1 MGSKGDF
8 VATGTFRTHYI
19 EEGAGEPL
27 ILLHGGGAGADSTSN
42 WTKCLPL
49 LGKRRR
55 TIAPD
60 MVGFGHTEAPDPA
73 DFAYDQDS
81 RTNQIIA
88 FIETLGLGP
97 VSIVGNSMG
106 GYTAMGVAMRRP
118 DLVQNLILMGSAGLP
133 ADHSKPEMRALLEYD
148 FTVDGMRRVIAA
160 LANPTFVPSEE
171 QIRYRYELSVQPA
184 IRAALT
190 AILTWV
196 RGNGGLVYPES
207 EIAKIK
213 TRTLVVNGKDDLV
226 VPIAHAYRFLELLE
240 NSTGFLIPACRHWA
254 MLEYPEMFSSLTLDF
269 LDNYGVDSGSHR

>member
-1 MGSKGDF
+1 MGNKGDF
-8 VATGTFRTHYI
+8 VTTGTFRTHYI

-55 TIAPD
+55 AIAAD

-73 DFAYDQDS
+73 TFSYDQDS

-88 FIETLGLGP
+88 FIEALGLGP

-118 DLVQNLILMGSAGLP
+118 DLVKNLILMGAAGLP
-133 ADHSKPEMRALLEYD
+133 ADHSKPEMRALMGYD
-148 FTVDGMRRVIAA
+148 FTMEGMRRVIGA
-160 LANPTFVPSEE
+160 LANPTFVPSED
-171 QIRYRYELSVQPA
+171 QVRYRYELSMQPA
-184 IRAALT
+184 IRAAYT
-190 AILTWV
+190 AILAWV
-196 RGNGGLVYPES
+196 RDNGGLVYPDS
-207 EIAKIK
+207 DIAKIK

-226 VPIAHAYRFLELLE
+226 VPIDHAYRFLELLE

-254 MLEYPEMFSSLTLDF
+254 MLEYPEMFSSVTLDF
-269 LDNYGVDSGSHR
+269 LDNYGADSGDS